1 MRNNMFAFYANN
13 RNKRHPLRAYRAY
26 TVIDTMGDMVCPTCG
41 LDNDPAAAVCAR
53 CNSALARTA
62 PTHYVPPPPPPG
74 PAGPNRIPLVAGVC
88 VLLVILAVAAGIY
101 FRSASDD
108 ATPEPTGAQPVP
120 TTVTEPDPEPEPTTP
135 PTTAPTTTSTPAGDP
150 RTQAAA
156 IDAVLSDSVASRRKL
171 NQAIEQVGGCDD
183 LAGAVADIRA
193 VGEERQSQMETVRN
207 ADLSALSGGEGLRS
221 GLVTALQYA
230 WEADQGFLAW
240 AEPTLSGG
248 CAAADDAGYS
258 RGRAASNSAGTAKR
272 AFLSRWNPVAQANG
286 LRTRSAEQI

>member
-1 MRNNMFAFYANN
+1 MRTNMFAFYANN
-13 RNKRHPLRAYRAY
+13 QNKRHPVRAYRAY

-41 LDNDPAAAVCAR
+41 LDNDPAATVCAR

-62 PTHYVPPPPPPG
+62 PAYYVPPPPPPPG
-74 PAGPNRIPLVAGVC
+74 SPGPNRIPLIAGVS
-88 VLLVILAVAAGIY
+88 VVLVILAVAAGIY
-101 FRSASDD
+101 FRTASTEDEV
-108 ATPEPTGAQPVP
+108 TSQPTGTQPVP
-120 TTVTEPDPEPEPTTP
+120 TTTDPVPDPTTTAPTTP
-135 PTTAPTTTSTPAGDP
+135 PTTAVGDP
-150 RTQAAA
+150 RAQAAA

-230 WEADQGFLAW
+230 WDADQGFLAW
-240 AEPTLSGG
+240 AEPTLTGG
-248 CAAADDAGYS
+248 CGAADDSGYS

-272 AFLSRWNPVAQANG
+272 AFLTRWNPVAQANG
-286 LRTRSAEQI
+286 LRTRSADDI